1 MMQDIKILILIISL
15 FTFYGLEKPGHSEQQ
30 VIKIRQRLKNKNILQ
45 HAEYHSVHQCVH
57 K

>member
-1 MMQDIKILILIISL
+1 MVL
-15 FTFYGLEKPGHSEQQ
+15 KPGHSEQQ
-30 VIKIRQRLKNKNILQ
+30 VIKIRHRLKNKNILQ